1 MYEKEYIINDNVVIP
16 EYIKNMTREEL
27 DREIARI
34 EKEHLDQ
41 KLKAEKKR
49 DAS

>member
-1 MYEKEYIINDNVVIP
+1 MAEKEYIINDNVIIP
-16 EYIKNMTREEL
+16 EYIKKMTREER

-41 KLKAEKKR
+41 KRQAQNTHE
-49 DAS
+49 AG

>member
-1 MYEKEYIINDNVVIP
+1 MAKEEYLVNDIVVIP
-16 EYIKNMTREEL
+16 EHIKNMTREERN
-27 DREIARI
+27 REIARI

-41 KLKAEKKR
+41 KRKAEKTR

>member
-1 MYEKEYIINDNVVIP
+1 MAEEEYLVNDIVVIP
-16 EYIKNMTREEL
+16 EYIKNMTREER

-41 KLKAEKKR
+41 KRKSEKTR
-49 DAS
+49 EVG